1 MDAMILLLPVAVL
14 AGGAVL
20 ATLLRA
26 LRAGQLDD
34 PDRDAVR
41 LLVGTP
47 PSMWRGKRAR
57 RGR

>member
-1 MDAMILLLPVAVL
+1 MDAMILLLPVVVL

-26 LRAGQLDD
+26 LRAGLDD
-34 PDRDAVR
+34 PDRGGLR

-47 PSMWRGKRAR
+47 PSMWRGRRAR